1 MKVLILI
8 AVLLIP
14 SVSTY
19 AQKEDLPIIDMHVH
33 CYDNE
38 SYFTAPDMYGTVS
51 PENADGHLKQ
61 TCEMMKKYNIVKAVI
76 FGSVNAVE
84 NWVSKDTDKRFIR
97 GLMVFSPQ
105 ELDTIQFENMIKEGK
120 LEVFGEIGAVYAGY
134 DLSDPEFEPYLK
146 ICERYDI
153 PVAIHTGGGPPEI
166 SYIDR
171 FKNYRITLGDPFLIE
186 DVLIKH
192 PKLRIYL
199 MHAGEVFY
207 EHAVRLMFAYP
218 QLYTDIAVLLWVHP
232 LTKSY
237 VVDFLRRA
245 KEANVLDR
253 VMFGSDQMVWPHAIE
268 KSIEYLNSLN
278 FLTEEDKKDI
288 FYNNAIK
295 FLKLN
300 EKDITGDQKR

>member
-1 MKVLILI
+1 MRNFILLFI
-8 AVLLIP
+8 LSAGIEVC
-14 SVSTY
+14 
-19 AQKEDLPIIDMHVH
+19 AQERLPIIDMHVH

-38 SYFTAPDMYGTVS
+38 SYFIAPDMYGTAS
-51 PENADGHLKQ
+51 PENTTAHLKQ
-61 TCEMMKKYNIVKAVI
+61 TYEMMKKHKIVKAVI

-84 NWVSKDTDKRFIR
+84 NWISNDTDKRFIR
-97 GLMVFSPQ
+97 GLMVYSPQ
-105 ELDTIQFENMIKEGK
+105 KLDTIQFENMIKEGK
-120 LEVFGEIGAVYAGY
+120 LEVLGEIGAVYAGY
-134 DLSDPEFEPYLK
+134 DLSDPEFEPYLE
-146 ICERYDI
+146 ICESYDI

-166 SYIDR
+166 SYIER
-171 FKNYRITLGDPFLIE
+171 FKNYRLTLGDPFLIE

-237 VVDFLRRA
+237 VVDFLKRA
-245 KEANVLDR
+245 KEADVLDR
-253 VMFGSDQMVWPHAIE
+253 VMFGSDQMVWPHTIE

-288 FYNNAIK
+288 FYNNAAR
-295 FLKLN
+295 FLRLSKEEI
-300 EKDITGDQKR
+300 EKHYGK

>member
-1 MKVLILI
+1 MKVMILLAI
-8 AVLLIP
+8 LLIP
-14 SVSTY
+14 AVTSY
-19 AQKEDLPIIDMHVH
+19 AQSELLPIIDMHVH

-38 SYFTAPDMYGTVS
+38 SYFTSPDMYGTQS
-51 PENADGHLKQ
+51 PENADAHLNQ
-61 TCEMMKKYNIVKAVI
+61 TYEMMKKYNIVKAVI

-84 NWVSKDTDKRFIR
+84 SWVLKDTDKRFIR

-166 SYIDR
+166 SYVER

-218 QLYTDIAVLLWVHP
+218 QLYTDIAVLLWIHP

-237 VVDFLRRA
+237 VVDFLKRA

-253 VMFGSDQMVWPHAIE
+253 VMFGSDQMIWPHAIE